1 VKLARALLFAGCSL
15 LLLAVALRLA
25 WIGDDA
31 CITLRT
37 VENLVRGDG
46 LRWNVADRVLI
57 NTHPAWTFVL
67 AAGRWISGESYFTT
81 IAIGIALSMVTVS
94 LLLLRAAPSAVALV
108 AVTVLLAGTR
118 AFGDYSTSGLETP
131 LSGLLLVLFAR
142 TVTAER
148 AGPCF
153 GRLVLLASLLV
164 LTRVDLALLVAP
176 AVLAG
181 LRGAPFAGRLRIA
194 ALASL
199 PLLLWLLFA
208 TIYFGSPLPVVAHSK
223 AIAVGIPAWDLA
235 RQGLRYL
242 AFAAGDDPLLLPAI
256 GFGLLLGLRQARTR
270 WLAFGALLYVGYV
283 VKVGGDF
290 MAGRFLVPPFVVATS
305 VLAPWLAARATWVA
319 GVVLAAAAVVASLRG
334 VPDWLRSPA
343 SDVAPSEAQI
353 HDQHGIVDERRV
365 YFALYGLF
373 AERRQPPQFGLLDQM
388 VRPDGGPG
396 WFLVSGAV
404 GAPGFGAGPRGHLID
419 ALLCDPLLARLPAL
433 HPRRWR
439 IGHVLRRVPEG
450 YYESLASGENRILHP
465 GLRAYWEELRA
476 VTRAPVFSAARWSA
490 VWKLATGACD
500 DGLRAFVAEHYYAP
514 PRVTIAA
521 SELPPELPLGVYW
534 FDEPRVRIVYEG
546 GVAIRWEGPR
556 TATTIRLQ
564 AFAGFHRYRCRFVRD
579 GEVRAEALTAMPPP
593 PAPAQWRRSVGLQA
607 LTLAVPPEAGA
618 FDTLWIDAVNTPIS
632 HAAVGPTGL
641 GAVELGN

>member
-46 LRWNVADRVLI
+46 MRWNAADRVLI

-81 IAIGIALSMVTVS
+81 IAIGLALSTVTV
-94 LLLLRAAPSAVALV
+94 LLLLRAAGTAVAML
-108 AVTVLLAGTR
+108 AVTVLLANAR

-142 TVTAER
+142 TVM
-148 AGPCF
+148 AGREQPRF

-164 LTRVDLALLVAP
+164 LTRVDLAVLVAP
-176 AVLAG
+176 AVLAS
-181 LRGAPFAGRLRIA
+181 LRGAPFASRLRIA

-208 TIYFGSPLPVVAHSK
+208 TMYFGSPLPVVAHSK

-242 AFAAGDDPLLLPAI
+242 AFAAGDDPLLLPTI
-256 GFGLLLGLRQARTR
+256 GVGLLLGLRQERTR

-290 MAGRFLVPPFVVATS
+290 MAGRFLVPPFVIAMS

-319 GVVLAAAAVVASLRG
+319 GMVLAAAVVGASLRG

-343 SDVAPSEAQI
+343 SDVAPSEEQI
-353 HDQHGIVDERRV
+353 HAQHGIVDERRA
-365 YFALYGLF
+365 YFPVYGLF
-373 AERRQPPQFGLLDQM
+373 AERRQPPQFGLLDQL
-388 VRPDGGPG
+388 VRPDGGPA

-404 GAPGFGAGPRGHLID
+404 GAPGFGAGPRGHVID

-433 HPRRWR
+433 NPRRWR

-450 YYESLASGENRILHP
+450 YFESLASGENRILHP

-476 VTRAPVFSAARWSA
+476 VTRAPVFSAERWSS
-490 VWKLATGACD
+490 VWKLASGACD
-500 DGLRAFVAEHYYAP
+500 DGLRAFVAEHYYSP
-514 PRVTIAA
+514 PRVTIPAN
-521 SELPPELPLGVYW
+521 ELPPELPLGAYW
-534 FDEPRVRIVYEG
+534 FDEPRVHLVYEG

-556 TATTIRLQ
+556 TATSIRLQ

-579 GEVRAEALTAMPPP
+579 GEVRGEALTAMPLRPDP
-593 PAPAQWRRSVGLQA
+593 TQWRQSVGLQA
-607 LTLAVPPEAGA
+607 MTLAVPSEVGA
-618 FDTLWIDAVNTPIS
+618 FDTLWIDAMVTPIS
-632 HAAVGPTGL
+632 HAALGPPGL
-641 GAVELGN
+641 GAVVPAD